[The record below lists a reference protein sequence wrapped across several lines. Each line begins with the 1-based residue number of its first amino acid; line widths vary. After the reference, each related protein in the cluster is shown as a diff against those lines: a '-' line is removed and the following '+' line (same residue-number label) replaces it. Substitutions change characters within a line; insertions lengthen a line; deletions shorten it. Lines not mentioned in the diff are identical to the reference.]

1 MLNNYLFTYKTKSMF
16 TQIKTSKENKEVVSL
31 LTRKLGLGTENIIA
45 RIAYSYSLSKGTK
58 LDLNNIENSMGKEY
72 NKSVLFG
79 DYADIYVAMV
89 CTHYNLYKTD
99 KDIAKYIKMH
109 VDDGLQLLNKEVD
122 ERSNIDGF
130 DFLSEK
136 INNSLKI
143 IND

>member
-1 MLNNYLFTYKTKSMF
+1 MF

-45 RIAYSYSLSKGTK
+45 RIAYSYSLSKGNH
-58 LDLNNIENSMGKEY
+58 LDLNNIENSTGKEY
-72 NKSVLFG
+72 SKSVLFG
-79 DYADIYVAMV
+79 DYSEIYIAMI

-109 VDDGLQLLNKEVD
+109 VDEGLQLLNKEVE

-130 DFLSEK
+130 EFLIEK
-136 INNSLKI
+136 INDGLCMTI
-143 IND
+143 L

>member
-1 MLNNYLFTYKTKSMF
+1 MF
-16 TQIKTSKENKEVVSL
+16 TQIKTSKENKEIVSQ

-45 RIAYSYSLSKGTK
+45 RIAYSYSLSKGNQ

-72 NKSVLFG
+72 SKSVLFG
-79 DYADIYVAMV
+79 DYADIYMAMV

-109 VDDGLQLLNKEVD
+109 VDEGLQLLNKEVE

-136 INNSLKI
+136 INDGLNMTI
-143 IND
+143 

>member
-1 MLNNYLFTYKTKSMF
+1 MLTNYLFTYKTKSMF

-45 RIAYSYSLSKGTK
+45 RIAYTYSLSKGTK

-79 DYADIYVAMV
+79 EYADIYVAMV

-109 VDDGLQLLNKEVD
+109 VDEGLQLLNDEVN

-136 INNSLKI
+136 INIGLDLSIL
-143 IND
+143 